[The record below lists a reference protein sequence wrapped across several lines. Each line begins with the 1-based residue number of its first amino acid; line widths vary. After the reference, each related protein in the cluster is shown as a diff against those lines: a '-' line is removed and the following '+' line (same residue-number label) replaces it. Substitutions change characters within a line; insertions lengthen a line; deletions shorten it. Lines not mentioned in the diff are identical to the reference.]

1 MDKLEKIADAAIVI
15 ENVSK
20 QNKAPVVMQRALLKA
35 AEDIEKTYKSLDEA
49 SQKIL
54 PTKNA
59 DKDTKIRI
67 TVRKGRV
74 KARSLVVSTKVLS
87 PYVKNVESVEQM
99 NNHMK
104 AFSHDVIG
112 LRDLSEVS
120 DDKDKTQKNNS
131 LGTECCVN
139 VSLMYITRTFK

>member
-1 MDKLEKIADAAIVI
+1 
-15 ENVSK
+15 
-20 QNKAPVVMQRALLKA
+20 MQRALLKA
-35 AEDIEKTYKSLDEA
+35 AEDIEKSYKSLDEA

-54 PTKNA
+54 PAENA
-59 DKDTKIRI
+59 EKDTKVRI
-67 TVRKGRV
+67 TCRRGRV

-87 PYVKNVESVEQM
+87 PYVKNTESVEQM

-120 DDKDKTQKNNS
+120 DHDKTQIS
-131 LGTECCVN
+131 LDTQCCFS